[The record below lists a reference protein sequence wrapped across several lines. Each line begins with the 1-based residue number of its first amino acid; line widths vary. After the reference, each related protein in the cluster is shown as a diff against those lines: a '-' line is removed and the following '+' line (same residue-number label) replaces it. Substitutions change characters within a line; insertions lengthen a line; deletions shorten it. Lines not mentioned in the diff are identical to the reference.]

1 MESFEPY
8 AAPQASID
16 PLPLD
21 PGTPIEAASKI
32 RRFVNWLVDTV
43 VMVAVMFVLVVVISI
58 LGGESSEF
66 VVWLDGMNWWQEQ
79 LLGSAL
85 SLVYYAAMEGM
96 LGFSIGKLITDTRV
110 VDARGQPI
118 GFRTA
123 TLRSLCRL
131 IPFNAL
137 SLLLSDDAVRRGWH
151 DRLTDTYVI
160 RHRRAAVI
168 A

>member
-1 MESFEPY
+1 MESFEPD

-58 LGGESSEF
+58 LGGESSAF
-66 VVWLDGMNWWQEQ
+66 VIWLDGMNWWQEQ

-85 SLVYYAAMEGM
+85 SLVYYTAMEGM
-96 LGFSIGKLITDTRV
+96 LGFSIGKTDHRYAWWMRV
-110 VDARGQPI
+110 DSRLDSAPRRCAVC
-118 GFRTA
+118 TA
-123 TLRSLCRL
+123 
-131 IPFNAL
+131 
-137 SLLLSDDAVRRGWH
+137 
-151 DRLTDTYVI
+151 
-160 RHRRAAVI
+160 
-168 A
+168 